1 MLLPLRGKCLFH
13 AVTHVHYA
21 AAAAVNVTHDHDV
34 DNEVVATDDNDYDDD
49 DDDSEA
55 SKQTSKQAS
64 KQAEKQ
70 TVRLLSGCLFYCQI
84 PEGIVCPGRIKTKPF
99 PTMPNR
105 FSLIGEVLDHDR
117 QVVTYMEVR
126 RPSCPP
132 HPELL
137 LFAG

>member
-1 MLLPLRGKCLFH
+1 MLLLLLLMLIMTMMLIMRLLLLMIMIM
-13 AVTHVHYA
+13 T
-21 AAAAVNVTHDHDV
+21 T
-34 DNEVVATDDNDYDDD
+34 TMMI
-49 DDDSEA
+49 
-55 SKQTSKQAS
+55 TMQAS

-70 TVRLLSGCLFYCQI
+70 TARLLRGGLFYCQI

-99 PTMPNR
+99 PTMPSR

-132 HPELL
+132 HPKLL

>member
-1 MLLPLRGKCLFH
+1 MSMMMLLLLLLMLLMTMMLIMRLLLLMIMIMTTTMMIAKQ
-13 AVTHVHYA
+13 
-21 AAAAVNVTHDHDV
+21 
-34 DNEVVATDDNDYDDD
+34 
-49 DDDSEA
+49 A
-55 SKQTSKQAS
+55 SKQTS

-70 TVRLLSGCLFYCQI
+70 TVRLLSGGLFYCQI